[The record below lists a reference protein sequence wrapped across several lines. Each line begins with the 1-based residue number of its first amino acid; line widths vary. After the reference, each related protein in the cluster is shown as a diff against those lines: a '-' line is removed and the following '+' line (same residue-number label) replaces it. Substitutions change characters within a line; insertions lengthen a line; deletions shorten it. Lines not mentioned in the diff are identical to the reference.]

1 MPFANTEV
9 SVPTYLLV
17 SIFAS
22 SQLLRKH
29 QAHLSKTFFVEND
42 EYMNFMY

>member
-1 MPFANTEV
+1 MPFGNTEV

-29 QAHLSKTFFVEND
+29 QAPFI
-42 EYMNFMY
+42 